1 MTSESTV
8 RTLGGHKMEERRE
21 SLLRYGTVENATLF
35 SLMIYQQAIDI
46 FRDFQI
52 KAEAVIRNARA

>member
-1 MTSESTV
+1 M

-21 SLLRYGTVENATLF
+21 SLLRYVTIEISKYF
-35 SLMIYQQAIDI
+35 SLIIYQQAIDI
-46 FRDFQI
+46 FRDFQA